1 MSTTTSNSKVSAS
14 TPAAPPS
21 AAEIQRKLSMHAQ
34 SPPSHRR
41 KGSLSKSPV
50 IGPAAPALDL
60 GNDIS
65 VLNPPASYGGIVTQ
79 EPSSSQLPAAAQGP
93 LATQMAQLSVI
104 AERPGGSGEETDDDD
119 DDDWNPMEGR
129 SLEELN
135 TLNDECAMKDGY
147 LYKKGERRKTWKKR
161 WFVLRQ
167 TQLSYYKT
175 NKEYKLLRLLPLSEV
190 HCVTPVTLKRHDH
203 AFGIVTPAR
212 TYYVQADS
220 AAEADS
226 WVRALNEAKAR
237 MATSGPG
244 GAAQEGRRNVPPTIN
259 IQRSTPMNILGSEPR
274 TPPPQGFSGSPS
286 SPSHHQQMTSS
297 DSEDP
302 DSYAPASPTGG
313 PSQGH
318 SFASQMATT
327 PSTSGAAGP
336 LSSNKVI
343 VQGYMMKCGSKR
355 KTWRKRWFVL
365 TPEKLM
371 YAKSHMDLNTGKQ
384 HKAKVVPLNAI
395 LDAIECKV
403 SKLPGHALGLGT
415 GEKGASAAMTTSAS
429 MPGASAS
436 VSPTTPSANVMT
448 HSATQQPPS
457 SQAGAASGS
466 SEFQQ
471 LPHTFKIIT
480 PKRPLLL
487 CAPSE
492 EEEIKWLSAVR
503 ALIAR
508 RTASVDSTAPVLN
521 QFNQQPAPP
530 QAPGAQHGS
539 PSKRQSRREMAGSSS
554 GSPPQGDFVIPP
566 AQPSGIRKDATSL
579 TGAAATAMAA

>member
-1 MSTTTSNSKVSAS
+1 MSTTTSNSKAFVP

-21 AAEIQRKLSMHAQ
+21 AAEVQRKLSMHAQ

-50 IGPAAPALDL
+50 LGPAVPGLDL

-65 VLNPPASYGGIVTQ
+65 VLNPSASYGGITPQ
-79 EPSSSQLPAAAQGP
+79 DPSSSQHSPVAQGP

-135 TLNDECAMKDGY
+135 TLNDECTAKEGY

-175 NKEYKLLRLLPLSEV
+175 NKEYKLLRLLPMSEV
-190 HCVTPVTLKRHDH
+190 HSVTLVSLKRHDH
-203 AFGIVTPAR
+203 SFGIVTPAR
-212 TYYVQADS
+212 TYYVQAES
-220 AAEADS
+220 AAEAES
-226 WVRALNEAKAR
+226 WVRALNDAKAR
-237 MATSGPG
+237 SG

-259 IQRSTPMNILGSEPR
+259 IQRSTPMNILGAEPR
-274 TPPPQGFSGSPS
+274 TPPPQGYSGSPS

-302 DSYAPASPTGG
+302 DSYAPASPTVG
-313 PSQGH
+313 PSGH

-327 PSTSGAAGP
+327 PGAAAAAGP
-336 LSSNKVI
+336 LSGNKVI
-343 VQGYMMKCGSKR
+343 VQGYLMKCGSKR

-371 YAKSHMDLNTGKQ
+371 YAKNHMDLNTGKQ
-384 HKAKVVPLNAI
+384 NKAKAVPLNAI

-403 SKLPGHALGLGT
+403 GKHPGHGLGLGG
-415 GEKGASAAMTTSAS
+415 GEKGASAAISGSAS
-429 MPGASAS
+429 MPGGSSS
-436 VSPTTPSANVMT
+436 VPPTTPSAGAMT
-448 HSATQQPPS
+448 YSATQQQPS
-457 SQAGAASGS
+457 TQAPAGS
-466 SEFQQ
+466 AFGPSEFQQ
-471 LPHTFKIIT
+471 LPHTFKIVT

-492 EEEIKWLSAVR
+492 EEEIRWLSAVR

-508 RTASVDSTAPVLN
+508 RTTSVDSTAPVG
-521 QFNQQPAPP
+521 FNQQPAPP
-530 QAPGAQHGS
+530 QPPYQASGAQQGS
-539 PSKRQSRREMAGSSS
+539 PSKRSSRREMGGSVSS
-554 GSPPQGDFVIPP
+554 NSPPQGEFVIPP
-566 AQPSGIRKDATSL
+566 SQPSGIRKDATSL

>member
-1 MSTTTSNSKVSAS
+1 MSTTTSNSKFPAP

-21 AAEIQRKLSMHAQ
+21 AAEVQRKLSMHAQ
-34 SPPSHRR
+34 SPPSHKR

-65 VLNPPASYGGIVTQ
+65 ALNASPSYGGISPQ
-79 EPSSSQLPAAAQGP
+79 EPSSSQHIAAAQGP

-104 AERPGGSGEETDDDD
+104 AERPGGSAEETDDDD

-135 TLNDECAMKDGY
+135 TLNDECAAKEGY

-203 AFGIVTPAR
+203 AFGIVTPTR
-212 TYYVQADS
+212 TYYVQAES

-237 MATSGPG
+237 SNSGSG

-274 TPPPQGFSGSPS
+274 TPPPQGYSGSPS

-302 DSYAPASPTGG
+302 DSYAPASPTTG
-313 PSQGH
+313 PSQGQ
-318 SFASQMATT
+318 SFGSQMGTT
-327 PSTSGAAGP
+327 PSSMGTAGP

-343 VQGYMMKCGSKR
+343 VQGYLMKCGAKR

-365 TPEKLM
+365 TPEKLL
-371 YAKSHMDLNTGKQ
+371 YAKNHMDLNTGKQ
-384 HKAKVVPLNAI
+384 HKAK
-395 LDAIECKV
+395 
-403 SKLPGHALGLGT
+403 
-415 GEKGASAAMTTSAS
+415 
-429 MPGASAS
+429 
-436 VSPTTPSANVMT
+436 
-448 HSATQQPPS
+448 
-457 SQAGAASGS
+457 AAS
-466 SEFQQ
+466 
-471 LPHTFKIIT
+471 
-480 PKRPLLL
+480 
-487 CAPSE
+487 
-492 EEEIKWLSAVR
+492 
-503 ALIAR
+503 
-508 RTASVDSTAPVLN
+508 
-521 QFNQQPAPP
+521 
-530 QAPGAQHGS
+530 GAQHGS
-539 PSKRQSRREMAGSSS
+539 PNKRQSRRDMGGSSS
-554 GSPPQGDFVIPP
+554 SSPPQGEFVIPP
-566 AQPSGIRKDATSL
+566 SQPSGIRKDATSL

>member
-1 MSTTTSNSKVSAS
+1 MSTTTSNSKFPAP

-50 IGPAAPALDL
+50 IGPAAPSLDL

-65 VLNPPASYGGIVTQ
+65 VLNPSAPYGGITTQ
-79 EPSSSQLPAAAQGP
+79 EPSSSQTPAAAQGP

-135 TLNDECAMKDGY
+135 TLTDECAAKEGY

-175 NKEYKLLRLLPLSEV
+175 NKEYKLLRLLPMSEV

-203 AFGIVTPAR
+203 TFGIVTPAR
-212 TYYVQADS
+212 TYYVQAES

-226 WVRALNEAKAR
+226 WVRALNDAKAR
-237 MATSGPG
+237 SGPG

-259 IQRSTPMNILGSEPR
+259 IQRTTPMNILAAEPR

-302 DSYAPASPTGG
+302 DSYAPASPTIGT
-313 PSQGH
+313 SQPH
-318 SFASQMATT
+318 SFASQMPTT
-327 PSTSGAAGP
+327 PGIAGVGGP
-336 LSSNKVI
+336 LSGNKVI
-343 VQGYMMKCGSKR
+343 VQGYLMKCGSKR
-355 KTWRKRWFVL
+355 KAWRKRWFVL

-371 YAKSHMDLNTGKQ
+371 YAKSHMDLNAKQ
-384 HKAKVVPLNAI
+384 HKAKAVPLNAI

-403 SKLPGHALGLGT
+403 AKVPTHGL
-415 GEKGASAAMTTSAS
+415 GASAAISTSAS
-429 MPGASAS
+429 LPGASAS
-436 VSPTTPSANVMT
+436 APPTTPSANAMT
-448 HSATQQPPS
+448 HSATQQPTAAQP
-457 SQAGAASGS
+457 GAASGS

-521 QFNQQPAPP
+521 PFFQQTAAPQP
-530 QAPGAQHGS
+530 PYQAPGAQQGS
-539 PSKRQSRREMAGSSS
+539 PNKRTSRREMGGSTSS

-566 AQPSGIRKDATSL
+566 SQPSGIRKDATSL